1 MSNQQLFS
9 IFNLDQIDF
18 KKIGKGVKDL
28 IKRVQSNNNVYAYL
42 SQSERALNSIKTSAL
57 MVQYI
62 LENAEKKHLL
72 TREAIHDV
80 HLGSLFNFTLD
91 DYVDVELSP
100 DNTNPDELKAYF
112 NEMISLCR
120 DSKPATHDDPH
131 INYIKY
137 VTDRLRTHSGW
148 KFYGEDYLNYLET
161 LLDGMHFEFSMS
173 TNEVTSEFE
182 EYFVSASQT
191 VGLSFF
197 LSKILIVLGDES
209 LKDKMNIVD
218 MSFEIVSNVVR
229 MSNDLR
235 TYEKE
240 WVEGKES
247 SFDLI
252 AKKFKIKFD
261 PDKTGKTNK
270 LNQEDIIRIM
280 MGILKGELLDLK
292 DVVGF
297 IKSDT
302 GIIEDACIRSS
313 VGLMQLYFKGD
324 FHTMETD

>member
-1 MSNQQLFS
+1 
-9 IFNLDQIDF
+9 
-18 KKIGKGVKDL
+18 
-28 IKRVQSNNNVYAYL
+28 
-42 SQSERALNSIKTSAL
+42 
-57 MVQYI
+57 
-62 LENAEKKHLL
+62 
-72 TREAIHDV
+72 
-80 HLGSLFNFTLD
+80 
-91 DYVDVELSP
+91 
-100 DNTNPDELKAYF
+100 
-112 NEMISLCR
+112 MISLCR